1 MLNVRRWSACF
12 VLAAACGGAV
22 ASAQPTAPALNPV
35 AGPAVA
41 PVDWRVDTRCG
52 VNSLYVMLRMLNRPV
67 TYEQLLKE
75 TAVGEQGS
83 SAAELARVASLH
95 GVHLTPVHATIRSVS
110 RWPLP
115 AIVHLQRQTDF
126 MGHYMLY
133 LGSRGDAHQLLDC
146 TSGETRAVPEG
157 DFNSLWSGYVLLRGE
172 SVVQTM
178 APWISRGWLMA
189 GVIVFF
195 GYGVRRWYQQRRA
208 APGPTESDGLALPG
222 QGRSERCAEV

>member
-1 MLNVRRWSACF
+1 MLNVWRWSACF

-22 ASAQPTAPALNPV
+22 ASAQLMAPALS
-35 AGPAVA
+35 PAAASSVA

-95 GVHLTPVHATIRSVS
+95 QVHLTPVHATSSSAS

-115 AIVHLQRQTDF
+115 AIVHLQRQADF
-126 MGHYMLY
+126 MGHYVLY
-133 LGSRGDAHQLLDC
+133 LGSNGDTHRLLDC
-146 TSGETRAVPEG
+146 TSGEMSTMPEG
-157 DFNSLWSGYVLLRGE
+157 DFNTIWSGYVLLRGE
-172 SVVQTM
+172 PGVQAMT
-178 APWISRGWLMA
+178 PWISRGWLMVGA
-189 GVIVFF
+189 IVFL
-195 GYGVRRWYQQRRA
+195 GYGVRQWHRQRRA
-208 APGPTESDGLALPG
+208 APGPNESDRLAPFREG
-222 QGRSERCAEV
+222 VQ